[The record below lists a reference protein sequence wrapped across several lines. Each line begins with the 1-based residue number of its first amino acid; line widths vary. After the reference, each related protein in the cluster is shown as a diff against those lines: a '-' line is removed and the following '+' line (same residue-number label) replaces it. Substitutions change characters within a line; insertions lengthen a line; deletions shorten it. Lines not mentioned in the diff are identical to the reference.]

1 MYKEKLKE
9 FFKDK
14 YNLLLIG
21 IVLFALIIRLKY
33 LFMESLWNDETFY
46 LWYVEHFF
54 DNPISVFQDRVLS
67 ASYLFVFFLIA
78 LIRTV
83 VWDVVLAGRIA
94 VILLTLA
101 TIILTYF
108 IGKELRDK
116 TTGIIAALLL
126 SVNPIYWLISN
137 KVLLDVPLAFSFAF
151 TVYSLIKFEK
161 TRTKLWA
168 LILAISIFLTVNTK
182 FSAYL
187 VFPMLATYFFLQYIL
202 EPLIQKHIPTKEIKE
217 FFQNKNLRKSI
228 LYSILL
234 FAPLTIVYLIKYNSI
249 IPRANTGAMTIATSM
264 AQTVSTYNNYS
275 LTFKS
280 LPFLLTQYT
289 LVLFLIGLFFCIVYR
304 KKVHYILISYLI
316 TFQIY
321 ITLLLGGITEQRHIL
336 PALPGFLVLSAL
348 AITELKYFIEKLMNK
363 KIHDLI
369 IISIVIIFICY
380 PLYNQ
385 GYSLNEGKSQA
396 YIGYKE
402 AGIWLKENVDPKT
415 SYVMA
420 GAPGF
425 IRLYSNFEFVD
436 DEGIAGRPGEGTKD
450 GVLYYGLRPT
460 KQEFESGLKELQ
472 KRRPNIYLETDIWEA
487 GNQGWAYP
495 LTQEKLDYI
504 QSLGFK
510 PVHVIEKELGSQK
523 MPMVVI
529 FKKE

>member
-1 MYKEKLKE
+1 MHKERLKE
-9 FFKDK
+9 FLKNK
-14 YNLLLIG
+14 YNLLLVG
-21 IVLFALIIRLKY
+21 IVLFTLIIRLKY

-54 DNPISVFQDRVLS
+54 DSPLSIFEDRVLS
-67 ASYLFVFFLIA
+67 SSYLFIFFLIA

-83 VWDVVLAGRIA
+83 VWDVVLAGRIS

-108 IGKELRDK
+108 IGKELKDK

-137 KVLLDVPLAFSFAF
+137 KVLLDAPLAFSFAF
-151 TVYSLIKFEK
+151 TVYSLIRFEK

-168 LILAISIFLTVNTK
+168 MMLAISIFLTVNTK

-187 VFPMLATYFFLQYIL
+187 VFPMLATYFFFQYIF
-202 EPLIQKHIPTKEIKE
+202 EPLITKHIPTQEIKE
-217 FFQNKNLRKSI
+217 FFQNRNLRKSI
-228 LYSILL
+228 MYSILL
-234 FAPLTIVYLIKYNSI
+234 FAPLTIVYLIKYSSI
-249 IPRANTGAMTIATSM
+249 IPRANTGVISTATGM
-264 AQTVSTYNNYS
+264 AQTVATYNNYS

-289 LVLFLIGLFFCIVYR
+289 LILFLIGLFFCIVYR
-304 KKVHYILISYLI
+304 KKVHYILISYIL

-369 IISIVIIFICY
+369 IIGIVIIFICY
-380 PLYNQ
+380 PLFNQ
-385 GYSLNEGKSQA
+385 GYSLSEGKSQA
-396 YIGYKE
+396 YVGYKG
-402 AGIWLKENVDPKT
+402 AGLWLKENVDPQT
-415 SYVMA
+415 SYVLA

-425 IRLYSNFEFVD
+425 IRLFSNFEFVD
-436 DEGIAGRPGEGTKD
+436 DEGISGRPGEGTKD

-460 KQEFESGLKELQ
+460 KEEFESALKIMES
-472 KRRPNIYLETDIWEA
+472 KRENIYLEMDIWEA

-495 LTQEKLDYI
+495 PTQDKLDYL
-504 QSLGFK
+504 QGLGFK
-510 PVHVIEKELGSQK
+510 PVYAVEKGTGSQK
-523 MPMVVI
+523 VPMVVI
-529 FKKE
+529 FKKD